1 MNLLPVLR
9 ELLEHNHWARDRQLQ
24 VCAKLTPEEFL
35 APLGASFSSIRGT
48 LAHLVGVEWIW
59 LERWKGRSPQA
70 LPAAAEFPTLAAITE
85 RWSAVERD
93 LREYVAGLTEDALAL
108 PLTITNTRGQEWTYP
123 LWQMFLHLMNHQSY
137 HRGQVTLLLR
147 RLGAH
152 PPAVDFLVGR
162 DMGFRL

>member
-1 MNLLPVLR
+1 MELLPVLR

-24 VCAKLTPEEFL
+24 VCATLTQEEFL

-59 LERWKGRSPQA
+59 LERWKGRSPKA
-70 LPAAAEFPTLAAITE
+70 LPAATEFPTLAAIKE

-93 LREYVAGLTEDALAL
+93 MREYVGGLKEDGLAL
-108 PLTITNTRGQEWTYP
+108 PWTITNTRGQEWTYP
-123 LWQMFLHLMNHQSY
+123 LWRMILHLTNHQSY

-152 PPAVDFLVGR
+152 PPAVDFLTGL